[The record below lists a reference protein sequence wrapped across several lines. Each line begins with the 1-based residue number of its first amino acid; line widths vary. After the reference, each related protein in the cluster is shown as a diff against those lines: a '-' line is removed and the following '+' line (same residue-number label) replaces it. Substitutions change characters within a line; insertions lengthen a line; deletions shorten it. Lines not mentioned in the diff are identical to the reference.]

1 MIVLIML
8 ITQSHSKRLCR
19 RVVFRAHALVNMSN
33 VALPALQSLIERQ
46 EIEAELA
53 DLEIKRLAAEKRKEE
68 VLEKA
73 KNPLKRK
80 PAVKLPNAK
89 KMKLPKKTAKKPAKK
104 KMKTLFSFFSRKS

>member
-1 MIVLIML
+1 MKDIF
-8 ITQSHSKRLCR
+8 K
-19 RVVFRAHALVNMSN
+19 
-33 VALPALQSLIERQ
+33 SLIERQ
-46 EIEAELA
+46 EIESELA

-104 KMKTLFSFFSRKS
+104 NENIVFIFFSKIMIQSVSMLVDLL

>member
-1 MIVLIML
+1 MKDIF
-8 ITQSHSKRLCR
+8 K
-19 RVVFRAHALVNMSN
+19 
-33 VALPALQSLIERQ
+33 SLIERQ

-104 KMKTLFSFFSRKS
+104 MKTLFSFFSRKS